1 MGSLCSNQSLGDN
14 NISLCIEKRNNDAKN
29 KFFQSDKRDF
39 LFNEHTN
46 KKDKILFEEEEL
58 NNYLLKDDN
67 NISNNKNIENSQID
81 QNITK
86 YDNENKEINIY
97 FLFNNKKELYLSVN
111 TSQIFEEVQKLISEK
126 YNWINYF
133 DDISYYYH
141 NNCINNKKTISELGI
156 NNDDTIIIK
165 AK

>member
-1 MGSLCSNQSLGDN
+1 MGTLCSNQILFEN
-14 NISLCIEKRNNDAKN
+14 TISLKIDKKNSNAKN
-29 KFFQSDKRDF
+29 NFFQSDKRDF
-39 LFNEHTN
+39 LFNEQKN

-58 NNYLLKDDN
+58 NSYIFKDDN
-67 NISNNKNIENSQID
+67 NISNNKNIANNQID
-81 QNITK
+81 QNIVK

-97 FLFNNKKELYLSVN
+97 FLFNNKKELYLSAN

-141 NNCINNKKTISELGI
+141 NIYINNKKTISELGI
-156 NNDDTIIIK
+156 NNDDTIIIQ